1 VHTAYGCGSHPGGS
15 NVFRK
20 LFLKKYFRVILGL
33 DQGYFGKIT
42 GGGEGW
48 RRGERP
54 NILNIVAWRNNL
66 ATFDSQ
72 QLATL
77 F

>member
-1 VHTAYGCGSHPGGS
+1 M
-15 NVFRK
+15 K
-20 LFLKKYFRVILGL
+20 IRVKVGVIW
-33 DQGYFGKIT
+33 GK
-42 GGGEGW
+42 GRGGEEW

-54 NILNIVAWRNNL
+54 NILSIVAWRNNL

-77 F
+77 AIIIIIIIISINE

>member
-1 VHTAYGCGSHPGGS
+1 LRKGRGRGG
-15 NVFRK
+15 VEERK
-20 LFLKKYFRVILGL
+20 
-33 DQGYFGKIT
+33 
-42 GGGEGW
+42 
-48 RRGERP
+48 RP

-77 F
+77 H